1 MTALVSS
8 AAEEELLLAAA
19 VPLAPAAASEVAG
32 LCSSFSTVQTRGVH
46 DVAHTKEE
54 HIKSC
59 VIEGILMRMRIA
71 QG

>member
-8 AAEEELLLAAA
+8 AAEEELLAAA

-32 LCSSFSTVQTRGVH
+32 LCSSFSTVRGVH

-54 HIKSC
+54 HIKSW
-59 VIEGILMRMRIA
+59 VIEGILMRIRIA